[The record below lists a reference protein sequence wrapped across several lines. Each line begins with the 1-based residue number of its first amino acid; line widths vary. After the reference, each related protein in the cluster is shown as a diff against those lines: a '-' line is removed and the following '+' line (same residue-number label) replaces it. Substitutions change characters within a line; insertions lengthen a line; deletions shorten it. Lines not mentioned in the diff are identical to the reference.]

1 MDLAD
6 SSLTS
11 VFAVHVKN
19 TPDKVAVK
27 YKDKQITYRQL
38 DELSTNIANAISQK
52 KTHYDNHTSILFC
65 LERSDFTIAVIIA
78 CVKLGLTYIPFSPE
92 NPDERLQYIIDDC
105 QPALVITNKKNARRQ
120 NNRPEIYVEDIPHIT
135 TGILSDS
142 LKISNPEATYI
153 MYTSGSTGSPK
164 GVVIPQKGI
173 LRLVLN
179 AKPFQ
184 FSSNAIIAQC
194 GNIAFDA
201 STFEI
206 WGALLNG
213 ATLVIIPY
221 ETIIDS
227 EALAAFL
234 RVEKITDAWFT
245 VALFNQLVT
254 ENPGVFGSLNN
265 VLTGGDALNPK
276 MIHAVLCSDTPPGVL
291 WNGYGPTE
299 NTVFTTLHRITL
311 EDSTRSSIPIGL
323 PIAGTQC
330 YVLNAER
337 QPVMPGEEGE
347 LYTSGAGLA
356 TGYLNKPEK
365 TIEAFLPNPFY
376 SLEKRQ
382 NPPSA
387 SAWMYKTGDRV
398 KMLADGTLDF
408 LGRVDNQVKIRGFRL
423 EPGEVEYQL
432 CQIAGVNLAIV
443 TVVEHQG
450 QKKLAAW
457 CKSSRNAND
466 ILQLLRQQVPAYMV
480 PSYLQVVE
488 DFPLTA
494 NGKIDKRRLPAP
506 QFINYQATP
515 PQTATEIWLS
525 KTWQQ
530 LLSLSHP
537 IGREDNF
544 SSLGGHS
551 LLIVKLK
558 QKIQTDLNRSVS
570 LTDLFNLSTLAE
582 MAEHI
587 DVIPENRDVIS
598 LKRVASGER
607 IALTNEQL
615 RLWLICNREP
625 QLPHYSIPMAFQLS
639 GELHSGRLA
648 QALDMLCQRHESLR
662 SRIFNTEGTPWQQVA
677 EISPRLIL
685 DEVKDEDTLQEKLRQ
700 EVQRPFTFGDDPL
713 LRMVLYRVAHS
724 RWVLFINIHHI
735 ITDGWSMG
743 VFFSELSA
751 LYAQDGEL
759 PAVDYQFIDYCAW
772 QQTLDYTADLAWWQR
787 QLKGVTPQQLPVKGK
802 PTGRAIT
809 RSKIIPA
816 ALHQQLNEVAIQC
829 NTGLFNIT
837 CSVLGILLSRLCNQQ
852 DIQISSIWANRQHP
866 KVAEQIGF
874 FVNTLVLR
882 MQVNPEHS
890 LIQWLKNNHTL
901 ITEGFQHGAAPLSDV
916 LARSGIPSDGHQH
929 PLCSVLLVL
938 QNTEGGDGKGLQLT
952 GCQTA
957 PYPLPE
963 EQAKCD
969 LLFNIVPEP
978 GGELRLEASFREG
991 IWSEALMG
999 SLLDYYQQILIN
1011 MTEHLHQSVADVMDI
1026 GNEMRRQQ
1034 LLSWNPEIGTQHT
1047 ASVLSFFNQQV
1058 QIRPDVPAVSDFEKQ
1073 FSYRELNARADLLAW
1088 QLQKREGNLY
1098 GKRVVFALDRTA
1110 DTIALIIALL
1120 KHGAIYVPFDPE
1132 HPDARLL
1139 YILKDCAS
1147 ACLITE
1153 SRYRH
1158 RQTFCPEYDIAEL
1171 LAAPIT
1177 GMMPAFAVSQQA
1189 SEVAYIMYTSGS
1201 TGEPKGVEVLHQGI
1215 LRLVID
1221 ASPYQVRQNAVMAQ
1235 AGNIAFDASTLEIW
1249 GALLNGAHLIV
1260 IPYHSVI
1267 DSRALSAALAK
1278 YQVTDAWF
1286 TVALFN
1292 QLACEDPSAFGCLE
1306 HLLIGGDALNPAIV
1320 ASVLASNAPPAHIWN
1335 GYGPTENTTFTTL
1348 HPITVEDCQGDAI
1361 PIGHPIAGTT
1371 CYVLDQHHRLLPPGF
1386 PGELYTSGLGLAKAY
1401 LNKPE
1406 KTDETFI
1413 PNPFWHES
1421 VNDSIAT
1428 QRMYKTGDRVRW
1440 TEHGTLDFL
1449 GRADNQVKI
1458 RGYRL
1463 EPGEVEHR
1471 LCALDI
1477 VSQAIVD
1484 VQMLHGQKQLVA
1496 WCVSEASASDILR
1509 TFRRHVPAYMV
1520 PAWLE
1525 VIGSIPLTPNGK
1537 VDKKRLPPPNSDA
1550 AGSQKTLPQNDTER
1564 LCAEIWQQLLQTD
1577 LQYYRED
1584 NFFNIGGHSLLVVK
1598 MADLISRKTG
1608 KQISVAEVFNCE
1620 NLAGLAARI
1629 QGEDLSHDTEHQ
1641 QIMQDS
1647 QLALEGFISASDIRL
1662 NSLLL
1667 TGATGFLGIYL
1678 LVTLQQQLPNATIYC
1693 LGRGKTGM
1701 ARLRSTAKTYQL
1713 TPDERRIKW
1722 IEGDLNQPRLGLN
1735 EQTWL
1740 TLAENID
1747 AIYHCGAWVNHLH
1760 RYSTLRAANVISTLD
1775 LLTLCT
1781 FGRQKQYFY
1790 VSTLSAA
1797 ARQDNRLLEQTIA
1810 DIPAMNNGYV
1820 QSKWVCEK
1828 LLSQAFAKGLHGGIY
1843 RMGNITGSTRNG
1855 ISNVEINHTLNLI
1868 KGCLQQGVAPEWPG
1882 YHLDISPVDVLAS
1895 LLVTSSI
1902 HHPYPNCALNLG
1914 HVCAVSWRSL
1924 LASIAKEGYSLRFVS
1939 ADEWATQWVP
1949 EISSENALYLFK
1961 SFYLTPKYYSREEID
1976 HILVTDADYSI
1987 DFPKL
1992 LRLYTDFWLQSGFLV
2007 TPADTLA

>member
-1 MDLAD
+1 MDLVD
-6 SSLTS
+6 SSLIS
-11 VFAVHVKN
+11 AFAIHVKN

-27 YKDKQITYRQL
+27 YKEKKRTYRQL
-38 DELSTNIANAISQK
+38 DELSSNIANFISQK
-52 KTHYDNHTSILFC
+52 KPYHDKSKSILFC
-65 LERSDFTIAVIIA
+65 LERSDLTIGVILA
-78 CVKLGLTYIPFSPE
+78 CVKLGFTYIPFDPR
-92 NPDERLQYIIDDC
+92 NPDERLQYMLDDC
-105 QPALVITNKKNARRQ
+105 RPSLVITSKKNAKRQ
-120 NNRPEIYVEDIPHIT
+120 SSHPEVYVEDIPLT
-135 TGILSDS
+135 TTKILSN
-142 LKISNPEATYI
+142 LPEKSNLEAAYI
-153 MYTSGSTGSPK
+153 MYTSGSTGNPK
-164 GVVIPQKGI
+164 GVVVPQKAI

-213 ATLVIIPY
+213 ATLVVIPY
-221 ETIIDS
+221 ETVIDS
-227 EALAAFL
+227 EALATFL

-245 VALFNQLVT
+245 VALFNQLVM

-276 MIHAVLCSDTPPGVL
+276 MIHAVLCSDTPPCAL

-311 EDSTRSSIPIGL
+311 EDSIRSSIPIGV

-330 YVLNAER
+330 YVLDAER
-337 QPVMPGEEGE
+337 QPVPPGEEGE
-347 LYTSGAGLA
+347 LYTSGTGLA

-365 TIEAFLPNPFY
+365 TTEVFLPNPFY
-376 SLEKRQ
+376 SLEKRH
-382 NPPSA
+382 NPQSA

-432 CQIAGVNLAIV
+432 CRIAGVNLAIV
-443 TVVEHQG
+443 KVVEHQG

-457 CKSSRNAND
+457 CTSSRNAKE
-466 ILQLLRQQVPAYMV
+466 ILQLFRQQVPAYMV

-488 DFPLTA
+488 DFPLTP
-494 NGKIDKRRLPAP
+494 NGKIDKRSLPAP
-506 QFINYQATP
+506 QFINHQATP

-530 LLSLSHP
+530 LLALQHP
-537 IGREDNF
+537 IDREDNF

-558 QKIQTDLNRSVS
+558 QKIETDLNRSVS

-587 DVIPENRDVIS
+587 DALPES
-598 LKRVASGER
+598 LGAVALERVGSGEKV
-607 IALTNEQL
+607 ALTNEQL

-639 GELHSGRLA
+639 GEFHPERLA
-648 QALDMLCQRHESLR
+648 QALDVLCQRHESLR
-662 SRIFNTEGTPWQQVA
+662 LRIFNTEGTPWQQVA
-677 EISPRLIL
+677 DISPRLIL
-685 DEVKDEDTLQEKLRQ
+685 DKVKDEDTLQEKLRQ
-700 EVQRPFTFGDDPL
+700 EIQRPFTFGDDPL
-713 LRMVLYRVAHS
+713 LRMVLYRVVHS
-724 RWVLFINIHHI
+724 HWVLFINIHHI

-743 VFFSELSA
+743 VFFRELSA
-751 LYAQDGEL
+751 LYALDDEP
-759 PAVDYQFIDYCAW
+759 PAADYQFIDYCAW
-772 QQTLDYTADLAWWQR
+772 QQTLDHTADLAWWQR
-787 QLKGVTPQQLPVKGK
+787 QLKGVTPQQLPVRGES
-802 PTGRAIT
+802 TGRAIT
-809 RSKIIPA
+809 RSKILPA
-816 ALHQQLNEVAIQC
+816 ALHRQLNEVAIQC

-837 CSVLGILLSRLCNQQ
+837 CSVLAILLSRLCNQQ

-882 MQVNPEHS
+882 MQVDPE
-890 LIQWLKNNHTL
+890 LPLVQWLKNNHSL

-916 LARSGIPSDGHQH
+916 LAQSGIPSDGHQH

-938 QNTEGGDGKGLQLT
+938 QNTDGGDGKGLELT
-952 GCQTA
+952 GCHTL

-969 LLFNIVPEP
+969 LLFNIIPEP
-978 GGELRLEASFREG
+978 NGELRLETSFREG

-999 SLLDYYQQILIN
+999 SLLDYYQQILIA
-1011 MTEHLHQSVADVMDI
+1011 MTEHLHQSVAHIMDI
-1026 GNEMRRQQ
+1026 GHEMRRQQ
-1034 LLSWNPEIGTQHT
+1034 LFSWNPEIRAQQT
-1047 ASVLSFFNQQV
+1047 ASVLTFFNQQV
-1058 QIRPDVPAVSDFEKQ
+1058 QIRPDAPAVSDFEKQ

-1110 DTIALIIALL
+1110 DTITLIIALL

-1132 HPDARLL
+1132 HPDARLH

-1147 ACLITE
+1147 TCLITE
-1153 SRYRH
+1153 SKYQH

-1171 LAAPIT
+1171 LAAPVT
-1177 GMMPAFAVSQQA
+1177 EAMPAFAVSQQA
-1189 SEVAYIMYTSGS
+1189 DEVAYIMYTSGS
-1201 TGEPKGVEVLHQGI
+1201 TGEPKGVEVRHQGV
-1215 LRLVID
+1215 LRLVIE
-1221 ASPYQVRQNAVMAQ
+1221 AAPYQVRQHAVMAQ

-1260 IPYHSVI
+1260 IPYHTVI
-1267 DSRALSAALAK
+1267 DSLALPTTLAK

-1320 ASVLASNAPPAHIWN
+1320 ASVLTSDAPPAHIWN

-1348 HPITVEDCQGDAI
+1348 HPITIEDCQGDAI
-1361 PIGHPIAGTT
+1361 PIGRPIAGTT
-1371 CYVLDQHHRLLPPGF
+1371 CYVLDQHLRLLPPGF

-1421 VNDSIAT
+1421 VNGGIAT
-1428 QRMYKTGDRVRW
+1428 QVMYKTGDRVRW

-1484 VQMLHGQKQLVA
+1484 VQIVHGQKQLVA

-1520 PAWLE
+1520 PSWLE

-1537 VDKKRLPPPNSDA
+1537 VDKKRLPSPNSDA
-1550 AGSQKTLPQNDTER
+1550 ASSQKTLPQNDTER
-1564 LCAEIWQQLLQTD
+1564 LCAKIWQQLLQTD
-1577 LQYYRED
+1577 LQCYRED

-1598 MADLISRKTG
+1598 MADLISQKTG
-1608 KQISVAEVFNCE
+1608 KQLSVAEVFNCE
-1620 NLAGLAARI
+1620 NLAGLAAHI
-1629 QGEDLSHDTEHQ
+1629 QGEGLSRDNEYQ

-1647 QLALEGFISASDIRL
+1647 QLAPGGFISAPDVRL
-1662 NSLLL
+1662 NNLLL
-1667 TGATGFLGIYL
+1667 TGVTGFLGIYL
-1678 LVTLQQQLPNATIYC
+1678 LAALQQQLPDATVYC
-1693 LGRGKTGM
+1693 LGRGEKGI

-1713 TPDERRIKW
+1713 TLDERRIKW
-1722 IEGDLNQPRLGLN
+1722 IEGDLNQPKLGLN
-1735 EQTWL
+1735 EPTWQ

-1781 FGRQKQYFY
+1781 FGRQKQFFY

-1797 ARQDNRLLEQTIA
+1797 ARQDNRLLEQVIA
-1810 DIPAMNNGYV
+1810 DTPAMNNGYV

-1828 LLSQAFAKGLHGGIY
+1828 LLSQAFEKGLHGGIY

-1855 ISNVEINHTLNLI
+1855 ISNVENNHTLNLI
-1868 KGCLQQGVAPEWPG
+1868 KGCLQQGIAPEWPG
-1882 YHLDISPVDVLAS
+1882 YRLDISPVDVLAS

-1914 HVCAVSWRSL
+1914 YVCAVSWRSL
-1924 LASIAKEGYSLRFVS
+1924 LESIAKEGYPLRFVS
-1939 ADEWATQWVP
+1939 AKEWATQWVP

-1961 SFYLTPKYYSREEID
+1961 SFYLTPQYYSREEID
-1976 HILVTDADYSI
+1976 HILVTEANYRI
-1987 DFPKL
+1987 NLPKL
-1992 LRLYTDFWLQSGFLV
+1992 LRLYTDFWLQSGFLE